1 MATSPLSSSSAA
13 GTNTSATLSTD
24 VYNRVQKTMSAQ
36 NGVATKLNTALKAD
50 QTKLS
55 GLGQLKSALSA
66 FQTLASSLRG
76 GGLSTSATAS
86 DKSVL
91 SVSANGS
98 AKAGSYALNVRQ
110 LAQGQFLTS
119 EAFASSDSKL
129 GSGAGGSTIATV
141 KVDFGTA
148 GEQGFRLNGTSASKT
163 ITIDSSNNTLDGI
176 AAAFKAAGVDVKVLK
191 GDDGKFSLAMTGA
204 SGAANSMRISVS
216 GDAALKSL
224 LSFDPDGKQQLK
236 QGVAASNAMLTLGDQ
251 EISSASNTLDKAIP
265 GLTLKLSGTG
275 KTELK
280 VTQDASQISSN
291 LKSFVSAYNELN
303 KKLQALQKGEL
314 KGDTALNQAS
324 GQLNMLLKTSGGIS
338 QSALAASGISQDS
351 SGNLVLDDKKL
362 AAALKDDASAVSKL
376 FTNDGRGLA
385 DLMGAKAASLT
396 GESSALNKET
406 ALVSKEITSITAK
419 RATLSKALTAQA
431 TALAALYTAQA
442 QTGAGSAVNGST
454 GSSGTLFD
462 MLG

>member
-1 MATSPLSSSSAA
+1 MATSSLTSSSAT
-13 GTNTSATLSTD
+13 GTNTSATLSTE

-66 FQTLASSLRG
+66 FQALASSLSG
-76 GGLSTSATAS
+76 GGLSTSATTS
-86 DKSVL
+86 DKTVL
-91 SVSANGS
+91 GVSANGA

-119 EAFASSDSKL
+119 DAFASSDSKL
-129 GSGAGGSTIATV
+129 GSGTITTV

-148 GEQGFRLNGTSASKT
+148 GEQGFHLNGTTASKS
-163 ITIDSSNNTLDGI
+163 ITIDSSNNTLAGI

-236 QGVAASNAMLTLGDQ
+236 QGVAASNALLTVGDQ

-265 GLTLKLSGTG
+265 GLSLTLSGTG
-275 KTELK
+275 KTEVK

-303 KKLQALQKGEL
+303 KKLQALQKGDL

-324 GQLNMLLKTSGGIS
+324 GQMSMLLKTSGGIS

-351 SGNLVLDDKKL
+351 GGNLVLDEKKL

-376 FTNDGRGLA
+376 FTNEGRGLA

-396 GESSALNKET
+396 GESSALSKET
-406 ALVSKEITSITAK
+406 SLVSKEITSISAK
-419 RATLSKALTAQA
+419 RATLGKALTAQA

-442 QTGAGSAVNGST
+442 QTGSGSAVNGSA

>member
-1 MATSPLSSSSAA
+1 MATSPLSSSSAT

-66 FQTLASSLRG
+66 FQTLAASLSG

-91 SVSANGS
+91 SVSANGT

-119 EAFASSDSKL
+119 DAFASSDSKL
-129 GSGAGGSTIATV
+129 GSGVITTV

-148 GEQGFRLNGTSASKT
+148 GEQGFRLNGTSGSKS

-236 QGVAASNAMLTLGDQ
+236 QGVAASNALLTVGDQ

-275 KTELK
+275 KTEVK
-280 VTQDASQISSN
+280 VSQDASQISSN

-303 KKLQALQKGEL
+303 KKLQALQKGDL
-314 KGDTALNQAS
+314 KGDTALNQAY
-324 GQLNMLLKTSGGIS
+324 GQMSMLLKTTGGIS

-362 AAALKDDASAVSKL
+362 QASLKDDASAVSKL
-376 FTNDGRGLA
+376 FTNNGRGLA

-406 ALVSKEITSITAK
+406 SLISKEITSITAK

-442 QTGAGSAVNGST
+442 QTGSGSAVNGSA